1 VTREGEIQ
9 AEFRLGLLVDDLPRR
24 VRVEIGRDGIAGNP
38 TLCKPRLAGLHTARP
53 FNGERLLK
61 MLPDG
66 KVGFAA
72 LCENPFQQIEDFQ
85 VIPLCLEVFQDKAF
99 QDIAARLP

>member
-1 VTREGEIQ
+1 
-9 AEFRLGLLVDDLPRR
+9 
-24 VRVEIGRDGIAGNP
+24 
-38 TLCKPRLAGLHTARP
+38 
-53 FNGERLLK
+53 